1 MMGITSKAKIRRDN
15 NREMQYTNNDG
26 KVKDIYITRPLPS
39 ASPQKDG
46 LAGGK
51 REKWREFPNLGKWL
65 PKEQIKEEQIKELF
79 PHRVGEEMGGLEYE
93 LKRFNRLNCPIRL
106 NPQEATFDDIALH
119 ALLRQRLSVGTV
131 EKNLRYARFMEKHVV
146 SVDFRNPSYENF
158 LRHMD
163 YREQIEGATPN
174 ALKHEWDTMR
184 MFLRAY
190 GIPRWEYKLPSIP
203 HSHKRMLPYPE
214 MVNRFFN
221 HQYSKDPY
229 ENALY
234 QYIFFHS
241 FLIGWRVPSE
251 IVSMRVSDIVL
262 DGDKGYIVI
271 TETKKHRSQRTLI
284 PERAIMISKVHKSFK
299 NWLDHWRPKVEN
311 QYSGDA
317 LYLWPNGKPVTVRK
331 LGQKLSK
338 HGKEIWQY
346 FQPYDMRHWCA
357 VARLI
362 KTKVET
368 GNFDTYTV
376 KNWLGHE
383 RITTTENY
391 IRYAEQYYNQLP
403 EDWIAL
409 ALKPKKGVGKR
420 GIKKLI
426 KEKTNRT
433 HFSGL
438 LTNFSPVGVD
448 GPARI

>member
-1 MMGITSKAKIRRDN
+1 MMGITSKAKIREDN
-15 NREMQYTNNDG
+15 NREMQYTNNDE

-65 PKEQIKEEQIKELF
+65 PKEQIKELF

-106 NPQEATFDDIALH
+106 NPQEATFDDVALH

-146 SVDFRNPSYENF
+146 PVDFRNPSYENF

-251 IVSMRVSDIVL
+251 IVSMRVSDVVL

-338 HGKEIWQY
+338 HGKEIWRY

-391 IRYAEQYYNQLP
+391 IRYAEQYYRQLP

-409 ALKPKKGVGKR
+409 ALKPKSKRNGVGKR

-433 HFSGL
+433 RFSGL